1 MLCLTGVRRKKY
13 SGSLTQLP
21 CKVRSVQNNFGS
33 GNIIIFVDGVN
44 EPLIY
49 DATTWSL
56 ITVAGAGTSSD
67 PGGANALAQPAL
79 VDVFEGHVFFSG
91 DRQNDSVLAHS
102 APNDPYDYSA
112 ASGGGQLTMGFD
124 VVQFKAFRG
133 DLFVFGES
141 NIKKV
146 SPEITAGFVQEPV
159 TNNIGCVPEIA
170 SWKLVVI

>member
-1 MLCLTGVRRKKY
+1 M
-13 SGSLTQLP
+13 TQLP

-44 EPLIY
+44 EPLVY

-102 APNDPYDYSA
+102 APNDPYDYTA

-124 VVQFKAFRG
+124 VVQFKAFRE
-133 DLFVFGES
+133 DFLSLV
-141 NIKKV
+141 KAV
-146 SPEITAGFVQEPV
+146 LR
-159 TNNIGCVPEIA
+159 
-170 SWKLVVI
+170 KLVPTLPLVLFKNR